1 MEIILKLVS
10 LKFWTLLQG
19 SLNAVGAV
27 GAFSVAVPKAILDVC
42 RFSQICLLC
51 FKVSGHQSGSD
62 LVPQLPPGVPFA
74 WLRLHNSFLSLGSF
88 FFLISRKKKKTFW
101 EIIKLAQKVEY
112 NIMNPPCTCYLTP
125 AFCQPYFL
133 SPPTVFKRIEIF
145 LFNPAILP

>member
-1 MEIILKLVS
+1 MVSMEIILKLVS

-27 GAFSVAVPKAILDVC
+27 GAFSMAVPKAILDIC

-51 FKVSGHQSGSD
+51 LKVSGHQSGSD

-88 FFLISRKKKKTFW
+88 FFNLKNKTKQNNLLW
-101 EIIKLAQKVEY
+101 KL
-112 NIMNPPCTCYLTP
+112 
-125 AFCQPYFL
+125 L
-133 SPPTVFKRIEIF
+133 S
-145 LFNPAILP
+145 

>member
-1 MEIILKLVS
+1 MVSMEIILKLVS

-88 FFLISRKKKKTFW
+88 FFFNLQEKQKYFNSFKNCGRRQKIRLAKRWSEVTGTW
-101 EIIKLAQKVEY
+101 GVHYII
-112 NIMNPPCTCYLTP
+112 
-125 AFCQPYFL
+125 FYFL
-133 SPPTVFKRIEIF
+133 C
-145 LFNPAILP
+145 

>member
-1 MEIILKLVS
+1 MVSMEIILKLVS

-62 LVPQLPPGVPFA
+62 LVPQLPQLIPVT
-74 WLRLHNSFLSLGSF
+74 WKLF
-88 FFLISRKKKKTFW
+88 FFNLQEKKKKPFG
-101 EIIKLAQKVEY
+101 KL
-112 NIMNPPCTCYLTP
+112 
-125 AFCQPYFL
+125 L
-133 SPPTVFKRIEIF
+133 S
-145 LFNPAILP
+145 

>member
-1 MEIILKLVS
+1 MVSMEIILKLVS

-88 FFLISRKKKKTFW
+88 FFNLQEKKKN
-101 EIIKLAQKVEY
+101 LLGNY
-112 NIMNPPCTCYLTP
+112 
-125 AFCQPYFL
+125 
-133 SPPTVFKRIEIF
+133 
-145 LFNPAILP
+145 